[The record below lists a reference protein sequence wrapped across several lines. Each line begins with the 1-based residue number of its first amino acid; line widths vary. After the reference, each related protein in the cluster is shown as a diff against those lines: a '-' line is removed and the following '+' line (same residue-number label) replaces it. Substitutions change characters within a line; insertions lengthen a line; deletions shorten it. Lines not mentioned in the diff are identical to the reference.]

1 MFRRTVMSVVAATGL
16 LWSTAGSMA
25 ESRMALVIG
34 QSAYRAVTPLPNPS
48 NDAKAMA
55 QLLGEA
61 GFEVTSAS
69 DLSQNAMRQ
78 TVSDFAAQVAA
89 KGKDTVA
96 LVFYAGHGMQID
108 GENFLIP
115 IDIDPT
121 REAAIPLSASLLDK
135 SEKLLD
141 ARLARDVKVIDG
153 VKFALSRLR
162 KPYCICS
169 NSSSHRLDMM
179 LSKVGLKEIF
189 APHIFS
195 AKDLGPDRVK
205 PKPDIFLHGA
215 AQFGADPARTL
226 VVEDSVHGITGA
238 RAAGMR
244 VVGFTGASHSYPSH
258 ADRLTEAGAETVI
271 SRMSELPGVIA
282 ALAEWQEAI

>member
-1 MFRRTVMSVVAATGL
+1 MEGFDLIIFDCDGVLVDSEIIAAEVESKL
-16 LWSTAGSMA
+16 LT
-25 ESRMALVIG
+25 
-34 QSAYRAVTPLPNPS
+34 
-48 NDAKAMA
+48 
-55 QLLGEA
+55 EA
-61 GFEVTSAS
+61 GYPIGVEEMGERFAGITW
-69 DLSQNAMRQ
+69 QNILL
-78 TVSDFAAQVAA
+78 T
-89 KGKDTVA
+89 
-96 LVFYAGHGMQID
+96 I
-108 GENFLIP
+108 E
-115 IDIDPT
+115 

-271 SRMSELPGVIA
+271 SRMSELPGVIT